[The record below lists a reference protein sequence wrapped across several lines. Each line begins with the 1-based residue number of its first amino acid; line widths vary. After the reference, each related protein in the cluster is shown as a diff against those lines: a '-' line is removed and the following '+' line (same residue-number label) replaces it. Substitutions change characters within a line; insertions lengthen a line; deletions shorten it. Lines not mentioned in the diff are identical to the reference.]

1 MDGNFRI
8 GEWLVDRQLGHVV
21 CQGGSTRLKPMVLRL
36 LNYLAD
42 HPGEVVSKK
51 QIIEAVWEG
60 AHVTDDALTHSIS
73 ELRKA
78 FGDDARNPRI
88 IATIP
93 KRGYRLIAT
102 VALEDEVRALERKS
116 LRMAVLPFENLSSD
130 PEQEHFA
137 NGLTDMLITDL
148 AKLGPLRVIS
158 QTSVMGYN
166 RPRKLLP
173 EIARELHVEL
183 LVEGTVVRSG
193 DRVRITVRLLN
204 AADEHLWAEIYEK
217 ELTDILTIQSDVAA
231 SIVKEIRN
239 NHIQGA

>member
-1 MDGNFRI
+1 VGK
-8 GEWLVDRQLGHVV
+8 GKT
-21 CQGGSTRLKPMVLRL
+21 SRLKPMVLRL
-36 LNYLAD
+36 LAYLAE

-78 FGDDARNPRI
+78 FGDDARRPQI
-88 IATIP
+88 IDTIP
-93 KRGYRLIAT
+93 KRGYRLIAPVVIEHGT
-102 VALEDEVRALERKS
+102 RGIEKKP
-116 LRMAVLPFENLSSD
+116 LRIAVLPFENLSTD

-137 NGLTDMLITDL
+137 NALSDMLITDL
-148 AKLGPLRVIS
+148 AKLGSLRVIS

-173 EIARELHVEL
+173 EIARELHVEM
-183 LVEGTVVRSG
+183 LVEGTVVSSG
-193 DRVRITVRLLN
+193 DRVRITVRLLS

-217 ELTDILTIQSDVAA
+217 DLSDILTVQREVAA
-231 SIVKEIRN
+231 SIVREIKS
-239 NHIQGA
+239 NHIREG